1 MKPKEYAEIIAQ
13 EAVDSIDYM
22 TVVEAL
28 SFDYDISDDDTYAAV
43 MDIISTQAK
52 VVISDD

>member
-1 MKPKEYAEIIAQ
+1 MELKEYAELIAQ

-43 MDIISTQAK
+43 MDIISSQAK